1 MEKDKTRTDYF
12 DRKIN
17 KEVYFSAVADNLL
30 GKEGGAWGL
39 ISARM
44 GRKSYVTEVLESCV
58 FAKKNAGNPHKY
70 RLSVFLSVI
79 QTQF

>member
-1 MEKDKTRTDYF
+1 MSHSIYRNLADMGKDKTRTDYF
-12 DRKIN
+12 DREIN

-58 FAKKNAGNPHKY
+58 FAKKMMLQIK
-70 RLSVFLSVI
+70 
-79 QTQF
+79 